1 MTTKLS
7 GKKILFDGDSI
18 CIGRRETGNW
28 ATRITERFSAVCPCY
43 AAGGGTITENPPR
56 FKAGGERHSVSASLE
71 RLHAEHPDADYLLI
85 EGGTN
90 DADLLGNAAAGEE
103 SRLGSYTDF
112 DFSGSYDRD
121 TFCGALESI
130 FFRATQL
137 FPDKKIGYIVAQK
150 MGRGES
156 SFKNRRHYFL
166 AAIGICR
173 KWGIPYIDL
182 WETSYLNPNLPWMY
196 DPTHTPE
203 ENLTDNRGYYFD
215 GQHLTARGYD
225 LTAELIGNWLLM
237 L

>member
-1 MTTKLS
+1 MDSKLF

-28 ATRITERFSAVCPCY
+28 ATRIAERFSAVCPCY

-56 FKAGGERHSVSASLE
+56 FLSGGERHSVSASLE
-71 RLHAEHPDADYLLI
+71 RLHTEHPDADYIIL

-103 SRLGSYTDF
+103 SRLGSFSAF
-112 DFSGSYDRD
+112 DFGGNYDRD
-121 TFCGALESI
+121 TFAGALESI
-130 FFRATQL
+130 FYRATRL
-137 FPDKKIGYIVAQK
+137 WPEKKIGYIVAQK

-156 SFKNRRHYFL
+156 SFLTRRHYFEM
-166 AAIGICR
+166 AIGICR

-203 ENLTDNRGYYFD
+203 ENLADNRGYYFD

-225 LTAELIGNWLLM
+225 LTAELVGNWLVM
-237 L
+237 I